1 MIKLIIQKIR
11 NKIDYKNSHIILLN
25 NNNIMSNTRL
35 AFENPHPRDKNLV
48 FDEPT
53 HKYTILY
60 YDTSSNDILYNI
72 IYNII

>member
-1 MIKLIIQKIR
+1 
-11 NKIDYKNSHIILLN
+11 
-25 NNNIMSNTRL
+25 MSNTRL